1 MRHRQKR
8 RFPWRFL
15 LLLGVFLLAALPAVF
30 LNTAYGYLAAL
41 FLLFLLGLSWGS
53 LQWLAR
59 RISVKT
65 AEETLQCVR
74 GGSVDLGLTLRNR
87 SPLSCARAS
96 AALYLSDLMGGPG
109 SLRQVDFSLA
119 GRGTVDFGMGLDM
132 RHIGSYRA
140 GIRQVELW
148 DALGVFCRRVPVR
161 DQFPVLVL
169 PRLRPVEPLQIAEP
183 VPDETVQTT
192 RTTVVGGTDYT
203 GVREYVPGDPMKQIH
218 WKLSAH
224 TRSYL
229 TKVQE
234 SSSQQTY
241 TVLLD
246 LTSEETDPEVLME
259 LCDCLA
265 ETALSL
271 QDQVIAQGIP
281 CSLRYRDAGGAAAR
295 LSRVDPL
302 ALVQTMGPM
311 ADTAGP
317 DGAALLA
324 QEARGGSSGVLVV
337 TSRVTESLLNG
348 LLQLRRQGRTAE
360 LFLVVPARWNSRQV
374 ESAAAPLGQL
384 EGAQIPWHLISTA
397 VNEQAGADGG
407 RDP

>member
-1 MRHRQKR
+1 MSNQH
-8 RFPWRFL
+8 RFPWRFP
-15 LLLGVFLLAALPAVF
+15 LLLGIFLLAALPAVF
-30 LNTAYGYLAAL
+30 LNTLYGYLAAL

-59 RISVKT
+59 HISVET

-74 GGSVDLGLTLRNR
+74 GGSVDLGLTLQNR
-87 SPLSCARAS
+87 CSLSCPRAS
-96 AALYLSDLMGGPG
+96 AVLYLSDLLGGPG

-119 GRGTVDFGMGLDM
+119 GRGTVDFGLGLDM
-132 RHIGSYRA
+132 RHIGAYTA

-148 DALGVFCRRVPVR
+148 DALGLFRKKVPVR
-161 DQFPVLVL
+161 GQFPVLVL

-229 TKVQE
+229 TKIQE

-246 LTSEETDPEVLME
+246 LTSGETDPELLME

-271 QDQVIAQGIP
+271 QDQVISQGIP
-281 CSLRYRDAGGAAAR
+281 CALQYRDRGGAAAR
-295 LSRVDPL
+295 LGQVDPL

-311 ADTAGP
+311 TDQAGP

-324 QEARGGSSGVLVV
+324 QEARGGSSGVLTV
-337 TSRVTESLLNG
+337 TSRVTEG
-348 LLQLRRQGRTAE
+348 LLGALLSLRRQGRTAE
-360 LFLVVPARWNSRQV
+360 LFLIVPAHWNSRQL
-374 ESAAAPLGQL
+374 EAAAAPLMEL
-384 EGAQIPWHLISTA
+384 EGAQIPCHLVSTA
-397 VNEQAGADGG
+397 VNEQTWTDGRHGA
-407 RDP
+407 